1 MKLSFRYAI
10 AAIVMAGALF
20 LLSPT
25 LMPEDVN
32 LPGASRI
39 SLGLDLKG
47 GVQLTLGVDTEKA
60 VQSALINS
68 GQVLRQKAREAGITV
83 LGPRQMPGGVQEL
96 IIARANQVDAFL
108 ALAKKDA
115 PQVVPGTPRT
125 GSDGAVHLPYSFT
138 PAFVKQTQDL
148 AVDQVLRTISSRIDQ
163 FGVAEPDIRKQQG
176 DRILIQLPGLT
187 NVNRA
192 VQLVE
197 KSADLSFHLV
207 RDDISQGYLP
217 PGVAFYPMTGKH
229 GEATNAKLALDSTP
243 LLSGKEVAD
252 ARPGF
257 DNKNTSMV
265 SLSFTPR
272 GAALFE
278 MATGEH
284 VGKRLAIVL
293 DGTIHSAPVIQEKI
307 AGGTASISGQFT
319 PEEAQDLAI
328 SLRSGSLAAPVHV
341 LEQRTVGPALGEASI
356 TSGILAALIG
366 TLAVMIIMPL
376 RYGWSGMLA
385 NGMLLCTLSLLM
397 GGMAALGATL
407 TLPGLSLIHI

>member
-1 MKLSFRYAI
+1 
-10 AAIVMAGALF
+10 
-20 LLSPT
+20 
-25 LMPEDVN
+25 
-32 LPGASRI
+32 
-39 SLGLDLKG
+39 
-47 GVQLTLGVDTEKA
+47 
-60 VQSALINS
+60 
-68 GQVLRQKAREAGITV
+68 
-83 LGPRQMPGGVQEL
+83 
-96 IIARANQVDAFL
+96 
-108 ALAKKDA
+108 
-115 PQVVPGTPRT
+115 
-125 GSDGAVHLPYSFT
+125 
-138 PAFVKQTQDL
+138 
-148 AVDQVLRTISSRIDQ
+148 
-163 FGVAEPDIRKQQG
+163 
-176 DRILIQLPGLT
+176 
-187 NVNRA
+187 
-192 VQLVE
+192 
-197 KSADLSFHLV
+197 
-207 RDDISQGYLP
+207 
-217 PGVAFYPMTGKH
+217 
-229 GEATNAKLALDSTP
+229 
-243 LLSGKEVAD
+243 
-252 ARPGF
+252 
-257 DNKNTSMV
+257 MV

-407 TLPGLSLIHI
+407 TLPGIAGVLLTIGMAGLVYTSPSPRDRG